1 MTIEIIAEAAIIVG
15 AEDEEEKHQEE
26 ISDDDDEDEDEEE
39 PAERATKGLTDWQT
53 EKSKEMISEI
63 LVLLIIKHCQPM
75 YLSD

>member
-15 AEDEEEKHQEE
+15 VEDEEENDQEE

-39 PAERATKGLTDWQT
+39 PAERATKGLT
-53 EKSKEMISEI
+53 EKIREI